1 MKKIYISP
9 VTAIVNVEVESVM
22 TSMSLPTAGD
32 SMGVTDERGNA
43 SNQGAAGLEGS
54 WDNIWVNM

>member
-1 MKKIYISP
+1 M
-9 VTAIVNVEVESVM
+9 AIVNVEVESVM
-22 TSMSLPTAGD
+22 TTMSLPTAGD